1 MARANKHFLVNLFR
15 GKLTLVQPA
24 CGSFLSSFVRDI
36 AESSCLFVFRQRF
49 SAKIIYLSTVPS
61 IDSPARGGGGA
72 RLPCTFSDT
81 GPSQPRGWNEGFL
94 ECSEHNPLC
103 PADCVYVCMRFQVE
117 WNSASTEG
125 VGPSLSIFLSL
136 SVVRLNNSRITSTA
150 SFALPF

>member
-61 IDSPARGGGGA
+61 IDSPARGGGELVFPALSQTLA
-72 RLPCTFSDT
+72 RLNLEAGTKGSSSVRNIIHCARPIVFTSACVSKWNGTPLPQKEWDP
-81 GPSQPRGWNEGFL
+81 PSP
-94 ECSEHNPLC
+94 S
-103 PADCVYVCMRFQVE
+103 
-117 WNSASTEG
+117 S
-125 VGPSLSIFLSL
+125 SLSLCC
-136 SVVRLNNSRITSTA
+136 
-150 SFALPF
+150 SFK